1 MSSIPCMSLSALSH
15 PATPSATS
23 VAWAEGNRVACSD
36 ERISAPVMGA
46 ERGERWGSARR
57 VHAMIT
63 HADCGL
69 GHAEKQRRCGDE
81 RTPQA
86 VIQPKVMS
94 SYSYGGRLNKM
105 VLHDRTGHCHSVTM
119 SSGTYRIMTV
129 STTLGFVVDS

>member
-1 MSSIPCMSLSALSH
+1 MN
-15 PATPSATS
+15 
-23 VAWAEGNRVACSD
+23 G
-36 ERISAPVMGA
+36 GA

-57 VHAMIT
+57 AHAMIT

-81 RTPQA
+81 RTRQA

-94 SYSYGGRLNKM
+94 SYSWGGRLNKM

-119 SSGTYRIMTV
+119 SSGTIESFGM
-129 STTLGFVVDS
+129 

>member
-1 MSSIPCMSLSALSH
+1 MN
-15 PATPSATS
+15 
-23 VAWAEGNRVACSD
+23 G
-36 ERISAPVMGA
+36 GA

-81 RTPQA
+81 RTRQA

-94 SYSYGGRLNKM
+94 SYSWGGRLNKM

-129 STTLGFVVDS
+129 STTRPPRACAPNAVIQYWSGFAPSLLV